1 MESDLPAVVMCQEC
15 DAQLE
20 GMQVR
25 YCSPACRLRARG
37 KRRNRIASRSL
48 TTCFTQVLSCAKYRA
63 RQRGIE
69 YTIVRADIPSTTHC
83 ARTGIEFRPE
93 DPLRCPSL
101 DRIANTSGYIAGNV
115 EWVCSGYK
123 LLKCDRPSYL
133 VTKFLEDVS
142 S

>member
-1 MESDLPAVVMCQEC
+1 MESHGTAMVMCREC
-15 DAQLE
+15 DAPLE

-25 YCSPACRLRARG
+25 YCSKACKLRAKG

-48 TTCFTQVLSCAKYRA
+48 ATCFTQVWARVKYRA

-69 YTIVRADIPSTTHC
+69 HTIVRADIPNTTHC

-93 DPLRCPSL
+93 DTLRCPSL
-101 DRIANTSGYIAGNV
+101 DRIDNTSGYIAGNV
-115 EWVCSGYK
+115 EWVCWGYK